1 MDKRTAL
8 VAELPHLTRY
18 ARALTRDADAAEE
31 LVQDCASRA
40 LSRLHLFQAGT
51 NMRAWLFTVLHNLH
65 RQNLRKMHRRPAS
78 SQMSEEIENRLA
90 AVDDATQRLAVRDL
104 DRAMAELPEEQR
116 QVVLLIGLEDMSYQE
131 TATVLDIP
139 VGTVMSRLARA
150 RERLRR
156 AMEGQGQPRLRSVT

>member
-1 MDKRTAL
+1 MDKRSAL
-8 VAELPHLTRY
+8 VAELPHLLRY
-18 ARALTRDADAAEE
+18 ARALSRDAVAAEE
-31 LVQDCASRA
+31 LVQDSASRA

-51 NMRAWLFTVLHNLH
+51 NMRAWLFTVMHNLH
-65 RQNLRKMHRRPAS
+65 RQNLRKSARRPAS
-78 SQMSEEIENRLA
+78 DQMGEDVESRLA
-90 AVDDATQRLAVRDL
+90 AVDDANQRLALRDL
-104 DRAMAELPEEQR
+104 DRAIAELPEEQR

-156 AMEGQGQPRLRSVT
+156 AMEGQSQPRLRSVT

>member
-1 MDKRTAL
+1 MDKRSAL
-8 VAELPHLTRY
+8 VAELPHLMRY
-18 ARALTRDADAAEE
+18 ARALTRDGDAAED

-65 RQNLRKMHRRPAS
+65 RQNLRKASRRPAS
-78 SQMSEEIENRLA
+78 TQMTEEIENRLA
-90 AVDDATQRLAVRDL
+90 AVEDATQRLSLRDL
-104 DRAMAELPEEQR
+104 DRAVADLPEEQR

-131 TATVLDIP
+131 TATILDIP

>member
-1 MDKRTAL
+1 MDKRSAL
-8 VAELPHLTRY
+8 VAELPHLMRY
-18 ARALTRDADAAEE
+18 ARALTRDTDAAED

-65 RQNLRKMHRRPAS
+65 RQNLRKASRRPAS
-78 SQMSEEIENRLA
+78 TQMSEEIENRLA
-90 AVDDATQRLAVRDL
+90 AVDDATQRLSLRDL
-104 DRAMAELPEEQR
+104 DHAVADLPEEQR

-131 TATVLDIP
+131 TATILDIP

>member
-1 MDKRTAL
+1 MDKRNAL
-8 VAELPHLTRY
+8 VAELPHLLRY
-18 ARALTRDADAAEE
+18 ARALTRDTGAAED

-51 NMRAWLFTVLHNLH
+51 NMRAWLFTVMHNLH
-65 RQNLRKMHRRPAS
+65 RQNLRKTSRRQAPT
-78 SQMSEEIENRLA
+78 QISEEIENRLA
-90 AVDDATQRLAVRDL
+90 AVDDANQRLALRDL
-104 DRAMAELPEEQR
+104 DRAVADLPDEQR

-131 TATVLDIP
+131 TAAILDIP

-156 AMEGQGQPRLRSVT
+156 AMEGQSQPRLRSVT